1 MDNERELTNLK
12 NNFLTVLNDEIT
24 RLEELCTLYD
34 EEDNKFSKFMD
45 DIRSKKEKA
54 QAQIKLLEEHKK
66 EIENGTYNFGFSPVT
81 ERLEE
86 KIEEKDKIVEKLSEQ
101 IDDLEQRKADDSLS
115 DTDKAIIDNQ
125 ISYKQKMLEKLNN
138 KKTKLANRQK
148 SIVLRK
154 VRLRE
159 SRDRMIAKQ
168 MVRVAKNENKVE
180 TLDVKQEALGDGA
193 LDGLKD
199 SVLETRKTFHD
210 WKAGFDRDVLVK
222 LQNSRMTG
230 IAGARAIAI
239 GKVAIDRLR
248 GRINNRGANTNTQ
261 SPVDMMLPA
270 QTQVQTA
277 TANTL

>member
-1 MDNERELTNLK
+1 M
-12 NNFLTVLNDEIT
+12 
-24 RLEELCTLYD
+24 
-34 EEDNKFSKFMD
+34 
-45 DIRSKKEKA
+45 
-54 QAQIKLLEEHKK
+54 
-66 EIENGTYNFGFSPVT
+66 
-81 ERLEE
+81 
-86 KIEEKDKIVEKLSEQ
+86 
-101 IDDLEQRKADDSLS
+101 
-115 DTDKAIIDNQ
+115 
-125 ISYKQKMLEKLNN
+125 NN